1 MLLIGRRNCNKII
14 SIHLSG
20 CKAKKKCWDYRLKK
34 DEAFMTEAM
43 GSQDNSIYHNNNGKE
58 MAIAR
63 MGSDEM
69 FLLKAKTE

>member
-14 SIHLSG
+14 SIHLSS
-20 CKAKKKCWDYRLKK
+20 CKAKKGQDYRLKK
-34 DEAFMTEAM
+34 DEGFMTEAM
-43 GSQDNSIYHNNNGKE
+43 GSQHNSIYHNKNGKE

-69 FLLKAKTE
+69 FLLKAKAE